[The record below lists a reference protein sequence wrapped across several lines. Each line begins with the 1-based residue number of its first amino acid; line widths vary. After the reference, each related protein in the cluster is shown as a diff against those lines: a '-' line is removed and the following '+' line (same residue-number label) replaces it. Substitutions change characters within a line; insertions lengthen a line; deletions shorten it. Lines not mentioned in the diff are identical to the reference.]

1 MLRRIPLVA
10 LLALFVAASCDQ
22 QPAAPT
28 TDQAVA
34 EAPAFNWTNNP
45 DNGNFKVYR
54 DAFGHISCWTDPDS
68 GLRVCHATLP
78 LGGGPDPVYSCGLQ
92 QTEAPVSYQD
102 VGYLDPDADF
112 CDYDIKAHQQGAVW
126 ITIRDTNTTGDCAG
140 NALVAEGWGK
150 IRIND
155 NDACG
160 VEPDDP
166 SANVWSFRAQGKL
179 TAVGGERVVYNGLA
193 HYYWSNAVGWKE
205 NVFVNV
211 H

>member
-1 MLRRIPLVA
+1 MLWRIPLVA
-10 LLALFVAASCDQ
+10 LLALFVAVSCDQ
-22 QPAAPT
+22 TLVEPAA
-28 TDQAVA
+28 DQAVA

-54 DAFGHISCWTDPDS
+54 DAFDHVSCWSDEES
-68 GLRVCHATLP
+68 GLRACHGTIP
-78 LGGGPDPVYSCGLQ
+78 LGAEPEPDCGLQ
-92 QTEAPVSYQD
+92 QAEAPLSYQD
-102 VGYLDPDADF
+102 VGWLDPDDDF

-126 ITIRDTNTTGDCAG
+126 ITIRDENMAGECFG

-160 VEPDDP
+160 QEEDDP

-179 TAVGGERVVYNGLA
+179 TAVGGETVNYNGLA
-193 HYYWSNAVGWKE
+193 HYSWSNAVGWKE
-205 NVFVNV
+205 KVFVNV

>member
-1 MLRRIPLVA
+1 MRWRIPLVVV
-10 LLALFVAASCDQ
+10 LALFVAASCDQ

-28 TDQAVA
+28 ADQAVA

-54 DAFGHISCWTDPDS
+54 DAFGLRFCWSDPDS
-68 GLRVCHATLP
+68 GLRVCHATYP
-78 LGGGPDPVYSCGLQ
+78 LGEPEPDCDLQ
-92 QTEAPVSYQD
+92 QVEAPLAYQD
-102 VGYLDPDADF
+102 VGWLDPDLGF
-112 CDYDIKAHQQGAVW
+112 CDYDIKVHQQGAVW
-126 ITIRDTNTTGDCAG
+126 ITIRDTNTAGECVGD
-140 NALVAEGWGK
+140 ALVAEGWGK

-166 SANVWSFRAQGKL
+166 SVNVWSFRAQGKL
-179 TAVGGERVVYNGLA
+179 TAVGGETVNYNGLA
-193 HYYWSNAVGWKE
+193 HYSWSHAAGWKE